1 MTAFVDSFF
10 VTGSNRKDSLRAG
23 VDSCLWLVRY
33 FCFFVITTENN
44 VFSRLHCQKTLILSS
59 RTVDNFPTGPK

>member
-23 VDSCLWLVRY
+23 VDSCL
-33 FCFFVITTENN
+33 
-44 VFSRLHCQKTLILSS
+44 
-59 RTVDNFPTGPK
+59 